1 MDKVDTKKRWEDSC
15 PYSLTISFPASQHE
29 MSSYS
34 AQRSNNLLNSLYR
47 IKNEGVRMSEERLL
61 FEIERILI
69 DSIQVLE
76 VSTNDPATLDLLFS
90 LVSNMG
96 NARLGIPP
104 HKNVHSA
111 IVGAE
116 QNTYEQSLENM
127 IRPAMYE
134 LVTESVQGTEA
145 AVFVYRCFDAAAA
158 ITLYDYRRFSSM
170 YDFRF
175 AVDTARKARD
185 VVGEWLDK

>member
-1 MDKVDTKKRWEDSC
+1 
-15 PYSLTISFPASQHE
+15 
-29 MSSYS
+29 
-34 AQRSNNLLNSLYR
+34 
-47 IKNEGVRMSEERLL
+47 MSEERLL
-61 FEIERILI
+61 FEIERILT
-69 DSIQVLE
+69 DSIQVLA
-76 VSTNDPATLDLLFS
+76 VSTNDPETLDLLFS

-111 IVGAE
+111 IETAE

-134 LVTESVQGTEA
+134 LNTESVQGAEA
-145 AVFVYRCFDAAAA
+145 AVFIYRCFNAAATIA
-158 ITLYDYRRFSSM
+158 LYDHRRFSSV

-175 AVDTARKARD
+175 AVDASRKARD